1 MKRRTFLK
9 LSLPALAALELPACT
24 RTVGY
29 VEPQTLPLVLRGGK
43 VFYKGKW
50 QALDVGVDSSG
61 HIRLGNQ
68 LRGTESIN
76 ISGKIV
82 SPGFVDILADNAID
96 PQSTYD
102 TFEKYKIT
110 DGVTTALQMHGGSA
124 DCGAYYKRFSKLPH
138 LINFGV
144 STFVMAIRGQSGSI
158 DSRKRAI
165 EKNLEEGALGVS
177 HSLEYQPTA
186 VDEVVEYAKLARKYD
201 RPLFLHLR
209 YSSREQE
216 LDGVDEAIRFAR
228 ESGAHVHIDH
238 LHSTGGTFHMEGAL
252 DRIRSANEQGLSI
265 TTCVYPYS
273 YWATY
278 LYNRRFDAGWQKRY
292 GISFNDLRVVGS
304 SERLTAQSF
313 AHYRRS
319 STLVAVPEGVM
330 PLEKTVDLALKERFC
345 MIGSD
350 GGIQFETR
358 ANCHP
363 RGAACFSTAVRHAME
378 INMPVEAIIEKMT
391 TLPASLVKQAM
402 KGRGFIEDGAT
413 ADLTV
418 FDPANIRGNA
428 TVENPNQFSSGI
440 DLVIVNG
447 KVAFR
452 DKKLLAKNGTAIRST

>member
-1 MKRRTFLK
+1 
-9 LSLPALAALELPACT
+9 
-24 RTVGY
+24 
-29 VEPQTLPLVLRGGK
+29 
-43 VFYKGKW
+43 
-50 QALDVGVDSSG
+50 
-61 HIRLGNQ
+61 LGNQ

-96 PQSTYD
+96 PESTYD

>member
-61 HIRLGNQ
+61 QIRLGNQ

-96 PQSTYD
+96 PESTYD

-252 DRIRSANEQGLSI
+252 GRIRSANEQGLSI